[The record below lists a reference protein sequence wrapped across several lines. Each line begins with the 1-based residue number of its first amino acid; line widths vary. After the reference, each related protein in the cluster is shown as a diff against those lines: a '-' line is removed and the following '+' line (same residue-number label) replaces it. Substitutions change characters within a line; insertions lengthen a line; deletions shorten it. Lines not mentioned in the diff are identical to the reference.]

1 MSNETEIKTPPRGGA
16 SAKEKP
22 TRWGAVYL
30 ATAVVLLVILGLI
43 YLAAP
48 REGGEV
54 LWTEQMTPGGW
65 MAWSFPVAVF
75 FWAIGSV
82 LVVFTLLAVR
92 YPETPRVGI
101 LGIETTR
108 GDRLFITLLGSAFI
122 NLAWLGLE
130 PGPQLWALALCAV
143 YATLVFWK
151 V

>member
-1 MSNETEIKTPPRGGA
+1 M
-16 SAKEKP
+16 
-22 TRWGAVYL
+22 
-30 ATAVVLLVILGLI
+30 LLVILGLI

-48 REGGEV
+48 REDGDV
-54 LWTEQMTPGGW
+54 LWTQQMTPGSW

-75 FWAIGSV
+75 FWAIGAI
-82 LVVFTLLAVR
+82 LGVFTLLAVR

-130 PGPQLWALALCAV
+130 PGPQLWALALCAI
-143 YATLVFWK
+143 YAVLVFWK